1 MSTTEKILEI
11 MNSRQCGELIT
22 VGTKKCLGASWHS
35 NVGVKIEKLAECI
48 FWQNNAFFQKTKKLF
63 FYKSDQWPK
72 IHHVKSLKFYQIQ
85 PSHNRLLSMIDDCE
99 KFASVRFQL
108 YHPPCCQCSLHHLLL
123 LVLGGGGQQRQHPH
137 PQHGA
142 QQRTPHLGEGRVM
155 TRTLPC
161 FLFIRSQSAVQSCR

>member
-1 MSTTEKILEI
+1 
-11 MNSRQCGELIT
+11 MNSWEREELIT

-35 NVGVKIEKLAECI
+35 NVGVKIEKLVWMYFLGKI
-48 FWQNNAFFQKTKKLF
+48 MHFFKKVI

-161 FLFIRSQSAVQSCR
+161 FLFICSQSAVQSCR

>member
-1 MSTTEKILEI
+1 
-11 MNSRQCGELIT
+11 MNSWEREELIT

-63 FYKSDQWPK
+63 FTKVISDPK
-72 IHHVKSLKFYQIQ
+72 YIMWRAWNFTRFNL
-85 PSHNRLLSMIDDCE
+85 PCHNILLSMIDDCE

-155 TRTLPC
+155 TRTLSC